1 MNRKIVSILILIF
14 HIASFNTR
22 MYLLVPAL
30 RHVRMVRSGNFL
42 PVGDE
47 RQLLL
52 LRRQR
57 PRRDGDE
64 DCGDCLRRRGS
75 HPWLELWFVKMKK
88 GRWVNIVVYDYVR
101 YFKEYYYPNTP
112 TASLRIR
119 SESRVDSASG
129 LSVAVFLGW
138 RSFCTASLFIPIAMH
153 FFSLIQTMKMKCN
166 WNEYLEDCFSFRK
179 STSAIRKILLT
190 LLNTVQY
197 RVISCLS
204 IITTSLVEIRTKD
217 SDAPI

>member
-1 MNRKIVSILILIF
+1 MNRKMVSILIF
-14 HIASFNTR
+14 HIASYYTT

-52 LRRQR
+52 RRRQR

-75 HPWLELWFVKMKK
+75 HPWLELWMKK
-88 GRWVNIVVYDYVR
+88 AVDYSATTYTTSILVYDYVK

-119 SESRVDSASG
+119 SESKVDSASG
-129 LSVAVFLGW
+129 LRVAVFLGW

-166 WNEYLEDCFSFRK
+166 WIEYIFGGLFFVS
-179 STSAIRKILLT
+179 
-190 LLNTVQY
+190 
-197 RVISCLS
+197 
-204 IITTSLVEIRTKD
+204 
-217 SDAPI
+217 